1 MSSRSRDPKGAL
13 LLGAVLLMAAPGAA
27 LGGTGFDARASYA
40 APAEG
45 APSRGPSDALVTI
58 VEYSDFLCGFCRR
71 AAATLA
77 ELERLYPGDLRVVYR
92 HSLLDPENGTQ
103 AAEASAAAA
112 AQGRFWAFH
121 DRLFAA
127 AARLDRGEL
136 ERAARDVGLDMIRF
150 RRDLDQARFRAAV
163 RAQDRESSAFGIRG
177 TPAFFVNGRPLH
189 GARSLGAFLSLVEA
203 ERARALGMVARGV
216 PRAAIYQRV
225 AGAGLPRAGAIA
237 DGADELAEPELDPS
251 VTYPIGAGD
260 PGHRLGGDDA
270 LVTLV
275 GFGDYRCGYC
285 ARILPFLG
293 ALKQELGADLRLVH
307 RHLPLGNNPESRR
320 LAEAAAAAAAQGKF
334 WEMHLRIYAAEGP
347 LDRPALDAIAAELG
361 MDVARFRDD
370 LDSGR
375 MARVVSRDGAE
386 GARFG
391 VNATPTFFANG
402 APVQVRTLEEFRAL
416 LERKRSEAREL
427 VKRGVPRG
435 DLYRTI
441 TTSGDQGA
449 R

>member
-1 MSSRSRDPKGAL
+1 VTSSRPRYPKGAL
-13 LLGAVLLMAAPGAA
+13 LLGALVAAVPGAA
-27 LGGTGFDARASYA
+27 LGGTGFDARATYA
-40 APAEG
+40 APVQG
-45 APSRGPSDALVTI
+45 APSTGPVDALVTV
-58 VEYSDFLCGFCRR
+58 VEYSDFVCGFCRR

-136 ERAARDVGLDMIRF
+136 ERAARDVGLDMARF
-150 RRDLDQARFRAAV
+150 RGDLDQNRFRSAV
-163 RAQDRESSAFGIRG
+163 RAQDSESSSFGISG
-177 TPAFFVNGRPLH
+177 TPAFFINGKPLH
-189 GARSLGAFLSLVEA
+189 GARSLGAFLSVVEA

-216 PRAAIYQRV
+216 PRAEVYQRLV
-225 AGAGLPRAGAIA
+225 GAGLPRAGAIA
-237 DGADELAEPELDPS
+237 DGADELAEPEVDPA

-260 PGHRLGGDDA
+260 PGHRLGADDA

-285 ARILPFLG
+285 ARILPFL
-293 ALKQELGADLRLVH
+293 AQLKQDYGADLRLVH

-334 WEMHLRIYAAEGP
+334 WQMHLRLYSAEGP
-347 LDRPALDAIAAELG
+347 LDRAALDAIAAEIGL
-361 MDVARFRDD
+361 DVARFRDD

-375 MARVVSRDGAE
+375 MAAVVSRDGAE

-391 VNATPTFFANG
+391 VNSTPTFFVNG
-402 APVQVRTLEEFRAL
+402 TPVQVATLEEFRAL

-427 VKRGVPRG
+427 VKRGVPRA
-435 DLYRTI
+435 DLYRAI
-441 TTSGDQGA
+441 TTSGRKGT